1 MLLACDATAIKRP
14 LTGVQNAVRHQLEAL
29 TRALTPQLATP
40 LLLARRDLL
49 PDALA
54 QDGAPRLA
62 QPPACVR
69 HPLAR
74 ILWQQT
80 HLPFLLRRLHAD
92 ALYAFAYTAPL
103 ACPVPYILNVHDTI
117 ALDHPELCARLN
129 RWQMRLLLPASIRGA
144 ALCVASTQ
152 HGADAIMCRL
162 GLPASRIRVISLGV
176 DAARF
181 AAPAPPPDGLQE
193 RPYLLF
199 LSNIEPKK
207 GLNTLLDAYA
217 KTADRLDADLVIV
230 GRAAW
235 KSADTIRR
243 LRDWRGPGRLRWLH
257 YVPDDRLPA
266 LYQHAHAFVMPS
278 LVEGF
283 GLPILEAMAAG
294 TPVIH
299 SDHPALMEAADGAGL
314 PFRVQD
320 SDSLADA
327 LLRLHGDDHGRQT
340 LIQAGRRHADRRSW
354 RRWGELAAQCV
365 AELAS
370 RL

>member
-1 MLLACDATAIKRP
+1 MVSSHGIRFNSAISAS
-14 LTGVQNAVRHQLEAL
+14 V
-29 TRALTPQLATP
+29 
-40 LLLARRDLL
+40 
-49 PDALA
+49 
-54 QDGAPRLA
+54 AP
-62 QPPACVR
+62 
-69 HPLAR
+69 
-74 ILWQQT
+74 IISES
-80 HLPFLLRRLHAD
+80 
-92 ALYAFAYTAPL
+92 AP
-103 ACPVPYILNVHDTI
+103 
-117 ALDHPELCARLN
+117 
-129 RWQMRLLLPASIRGA
+129 
-144 ALCVASTQ
+144 
-152 HGADAIMCRL
+152 
-162 GLPASRIRVISLGV
+162 
-176 DAARF
+176 F

-207 GLNTLLDAYA
+207 GLDTLLDAYA

-299 SDHPALMEAADGAGL
+299 SDHPALMEAAGLTDEVKSAVESAACALADQGAKIVEVEL
-314 PFRVQD
+314 PIRVQD